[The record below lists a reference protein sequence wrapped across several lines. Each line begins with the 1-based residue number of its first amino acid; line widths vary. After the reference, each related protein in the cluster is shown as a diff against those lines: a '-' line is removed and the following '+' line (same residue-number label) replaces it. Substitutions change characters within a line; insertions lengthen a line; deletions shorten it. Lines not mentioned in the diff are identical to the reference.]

1 MIAAQI
7 AGLVFLCLLLIYAT
21 SLIVRSLKNLARAA
35 HLGAFG
41 LTAFILAISTSLP
54 ELVVSLVAAVE
65 NNTSLIL
72 GNIIGS
78 NIADLTLVIGGA
90 TLLGG
95 SLKVSGTILSRDVY
109 LTGAA
114 GLLPIFLVAD
124 GTLAATDGIV
134 LLVVYVIMVSTF
146 LRSHQRSLATHAL
159 STSPSQRL
167 LALVA
172 HPNGH
177 NHAILIFILGVGLLL
192 ISSHFIVMLATALSL
207 ASGLSSLFVGLF
219 IVAVGTSLPELAF
232 EIKAV
237 MSGHANMALGDLL
250 GSVIANST
258 LILGVSSLIHPLT
271 LSHRGLWPYALAILF
286 FALIFGLF
294 TFFVKS
300 KKRLDWWEG
309 LVLLVFYA
317 LFIFCEYWSQHNTSL
332 MLK

>member
-1 MIAAQI
+1 MISAQI
-7 AGLVFLCLLLIYAT
+7 AGLVVLCLLLIYAT

-90 TLLGG
+90 TLLSG

-134 LLVVYVIMVSTF
+134 LLVVYAIMVSTF
-146 LRSHQRSLATHAL
+146 LRSHQRSLAAHAL
-159 STSPSQRL
+159 SVSPSRRL
-167 LALVA
+167 LAMVI

-177 NHAILIFILGVGLLL
+177 NRALLKFILGVGLLL
-192 ISSHFIVMLATALSL
+192 ISSHLIVSLATALSL
-207 ASGLSSLFVGLF
+207 SSGLSSLFVGLF
-219 IVAVGTSLPELAF
+219 IVAAGTSLPELAF

-258 LILGVSSLIHPLT
+258 LILGLSSLIHPLT
-271 LSHRGLWPYALAILF
+271 LSPRGLWPYALAILF
-286 FALIFGLF
+286 FTLIFGLF

-309 LVLLVFYA
+309 LLLIGLYG
-317 LFIFCEYWSQHNTSL
+317 LFLYLEYSSQTLSL
-332 MLK
+332 FA

>member
-7 AGLVFLCLLLIYAT
+7 SALVTLCLLLIYAT

-35 HLGAFG
+35 HLGAYG

-54 ELVVSLVAAVE
+54 ELVVSLVAAAE

-95 SLKVSGTILSRDVY
+95 SLKVSGTILSRDIY

-134 LLVVYVIMVSTF
+134 LLVVYAIMVTTF
-146 LRSHQRSLATHAL
+146 LRSHQRSLATHSL
-159 STSPSQRL
+159 STSPSQRI
-167 LALVA
+167 LALVTR
-172 HPNGH
+172 PNGH
-177 NHAILIFILGVGLLL
+177 DGALFKFIFGVLLL
-192 ISSHFIVMLATALSL
+192 LVSSHFIVQLATALSIS
-207 ASGLSSLFVGLF
+207 SGLSNLFIGLF
-219 IVAVGTSLPELAF
+219 IVSVGTSLPELAF

-237 MSGHANMALGDLL
+237 ITGHADMALGDLL

-258 LILGVSSLIHPLT
+258 LILGLSSLISPLT
-271 LSHRGLWPYALAILF
+271 LTHRGLWPYTLALLF
-286 FALIFGLF
+286 FTLIFALF
-294 TFFVKS
+294 TQFVKS
-300 KKRLDWWEG
+300 KKRLEWWEG
-309 LVLLVFYA
+309 LILLCIYLIFVLV
-317 LFIFCEYWSQHNTSL
+317 EYWSQQASIFG
-332 MLK
+332 

>member
-1 MIAAQI
+1 MISAQI

-95 SLKVSGTILSRDVY
+95 SLKVSGTILSRDIY

-114 GLLPIFLVAD
+114 GLLPILLIAD

-134 LLVVYVIMVSTF
+134 LLVTYIIMVSTF
-146 LRSHQRSLATHAL
+146 LRSHQRALAVHAL
-159 STSPSQRL
+159 STSPTRRL
-167 LALVA
+167 LSLVT

-177 NHAILIFILGVGLLL
+177 NRAFLKFIGGVGLLL
-192 ISSHFIVMLATALSL
+192 LSSHFIVQLATALSL
-207 ASGLSSLFVGLF
+207 SSGLSNLFVGLF
-219 IVAVGTSLPELAF
+219 IVSVGTSLPELAF
-232 EIKAV
+232 EVKALI
-237 MSGHANMALGDLL
+237 SRNANMALGDLL

-258 LILGVSSLIHPLT
+258 LILGLSSLINPLT
-271 LSHRGLWPYALAILF
+271 LTHRGLWPYALAIVF
-286 FALIFGLF
+286 FTLIFGVF
-294 TFFVKS
+294 AFSIKS
-300 KKRLDWWEG
+300 KKKLEWWEG
-309 LVLLVFYA
+309 LILLGLYA
-317 LFIFCEYWSQHNTSL
+317 IFIFCEYWSQQLSV
-332 MLK
+332 

>member
-1 MIAAQI
+1 MISAQI
-7 AGLVFLCLLLIYAT
+7 AGLVALCLLLIYAT
-21 SLIVRSLKNLARAA
+21 SLIVHSLKNLARAA

-95 SLKVSGTILSRDVY
+95 SLKVSGTILTRDIY

-134 LLVVYVIMVSTF
+134 LLVVYAIMVTTF
-146 LRSHQRSLATHAL
+146 LHSHQRSLAAHAL
-159 STSPSQRL
+159 SVSPSQRL
-167 LALVA
+167 LALVT

-177 NHAILIFILGVGLLL
+177 NRALLKFILGVVLLL
-192 ISSHFIVMLATALSL
+192 ISSHLIVSLATDLSL
-207 ASGLSSLFVGLF
+207 SSGLSSLFVGLF

-237 MSGHANMALGDLL
+237 TSGHASMALGDLL

-258 LILGVSSLIHPLT
+258 LILGLSSLIHPLT
-271 LSHRGLWPYALAILF
+271 LTHRGLWPYALAILF
-286 FALIFGLF
+286 FTLIFGLF

-309 LVLLVFYA
+309 LLLIGLYG
-317 LFIFCEYWSQHNTSL
+317 LFLYLEYSSQTLSL
-332 MLK
+332 FN

>member
-7 AGLVFLCLLLIYAT
+7 AGLVFLCLILIYAT
-21 SLIVRSLKNLARAA
+21 SLIVSSLKNLARAA

-54 ELVVSLVAAVE
+54 ELVVSLVSAIE

-90 TLLGG
+90 TLFGG
-95 SLKVSGTILSRDVY
+95 SLKVSGTILSRDIY

-114 GLLPIFLVAD
+114 GLLPIFLIAD

-134 LLVVYVIMVSTF
+134 LLVTYIIMVSTF
-146 LRSHQRSLATHAL
+146 LRSHQHALATHAL
-159 STSPSQRL
+159 SVSPSQRI
-167 LALVA
+167 LALVT

-177 NHAILIFILGVGLLL
+177 DRALIKFIGGVGILLL
-192 ISSHFIVMLATALSL
+192 SSHFIVQLATALSL
-207 ASGLSSLFVGLF
+207 NSGLSNLFVGLF

-232 EIKAV
+232 EIKALI
-237 MSGHANMALGDLL
+237 SRNAHMALGDLL

-258 LILGVSSLIHPLT
+258 LILGLSSLINPLT
-271 LSHRGLWPYALAILF
+271 LTHRGLWPYALAILF
-286 FALIFGLF
+286 FTLIFGVF
-294 TFFVKS
+294 AYFIRS
-300 KKRLDWWEG
+300 KKRLEWWEG
-309 LVLLVFYA
+309 LILLGFYA
-317 LFIFCEYWSQHNTSL
+317 LFVFCEYWSQKLTV
-332 MLK
+332 